1 MKKFVFLL
9 YVVLLFSSLS
19 IHSEKLTEFE
29 EPFEAVLLAL
39 DEDQIYI
46 VDRGTNVIHIYS
58 KKDFNHIGQ
67 FGREGQGP
75 TDFEYIG
82 FMRIYPEYI
91 YISGGRKVSYFTKNG
106 EFIKTA
112 TPFPNS
118 GGYVP
123 LGSNFVCKTYPGSN
137 PKEERV
143 NIQVELLDSKFKKKK
158 AFYLAKF
165 RKFVK
170 FNFQTGK
177 RDVLLVRDC
186 FKLDVYNDRLYVGDT
201 DKGFFFIVFDSRGKK
216 LYEINLPYEKRKVTS
231 KEKKQLIDKER
242 KAWGEQRFNQLKAS
256 QDYIF
261 QDHYPAYSDFVV
273 TDGKIYVFSY
283 PNEDDP
289 REILIS
295 DLKGNFLKK
304 ATIPKGR
311 ISYYIY
317 KDRYYYM
324 IYNEETYRWEL
335 HVEMLD

>member
-1 MKKFVFLL
+1 MKKIVFLF
-9 YVVLLFSSLS
+9 YVALLFLPLL
-19 IHSEKLTEFE
+19 IHAEKLTEFE
-29 EPFEAVLLAL
+29 EPFENLLFAL

-58 KKDFNHIGQ
+58 KKDFSHIGQ

-91 YISGGRKVSYFTKNG
+91 YFSSGRKVSYFTKSG

-118 GGYVP
+118 GGYIP
-123 LGSNFVCKTYPGSN
+123 LGEYFVCKTYPGSN

-158 AFYLAKF
+158 ALYLAKF
-165 RKFVK
+165 RKFFK

-177 RDVLLVRDC
+177 NDTLLIRDC
-186 FKLDVYNDRLYVGDT
+186 FKLDVYYDRLYVGDT
-201 DKGFFFIVFDSRGKK
+201 DKGFFLIVFDSRGKK

-231 KEKKQLIDKER
+231 KEKKQLIDR
-242 KAWGEQRFNQLKAS
+242 QRNALGEQRFNQLKAS

-261 QDHYPAYSDFVV
+261 QDYYPAYSDFVV
-273 TDGKIYVFSY
+273 IDEKIYVFDY
-283 PNEDDP
+283 LIEDVP
-289 REILIS
+289 REIRIL

-304 ATIPKGR
+304 TTIPKGR

-324 IYNEETYRWEL
+324 IYNEETYKWEL